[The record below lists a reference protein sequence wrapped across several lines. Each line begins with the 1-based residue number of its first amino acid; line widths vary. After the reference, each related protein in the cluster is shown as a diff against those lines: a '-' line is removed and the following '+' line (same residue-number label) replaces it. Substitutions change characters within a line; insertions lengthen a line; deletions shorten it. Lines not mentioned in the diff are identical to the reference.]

1 MINIDL
7 SDIKAFV
14 VTADLGSLSA
24 AAQHLG
30 HLQSNMT
37 VKIKKI
43 ENYYKYPLFVRQ
55 PKGVELTPK
64 GQLVYAQYKKMLA
77 IWEETEQKVAAQNNI
92 LKFGIN
98 STMRG
103 NHFAEMI
110 HTLYQ
115 QYPKLSLTFK
125 TGITKSLESQVAEG
139 LLDFAYI
146 FGDPL
151 NKKLDY
157 LANGEEELVL
167 IGKGLGA
174 DLAENLSNHQIL
186 CLSEDCC
193 YMTILDSLYQSYN
206 LPQTEKIYISELED
220 LICFSQLGLGI
231 ALIARRLIKKYKIEH
246 YIEIPENLRI
256 MKGYIISRKHHK
268 FSPIEKDCIALSQR
282 CALL

>member
-30 HLQSNMT
+30 HLQSNIT

-43 ENYYKYPLFVRQ
+43 ENHYKYPLFVRQ

-64 GQLVYAQYKKMLA
+64 GQLVYAQYKKLLA
-77 IWEETEQKVAAQNNI
+77 IWEETDQKVAAQNNI

-110 HTLYQ
+110 HDLSQ

-125 TGITKSLESQVAEG
+125 TGITKSLESQVVEG
-139 LLDFAYI
+139 VLDFAYI
-146 FGDPL
+146 FGDSL
-151 NKKLDY
+151 NKQLDY
-157 LANGEEELVL
+157 LDNGEEELVL
-167 IGKGLGA
+167 IGK
-174 DLAENLSNHQIL
+174 DLTTDLSENLSQHKIL

-193 YMTILDSLYQSYN
+193 YMTILDRLYQSVT
-206 LPQTEKIYISELED
+206 LPPTEKIYISELED

-231 ALIARRLIKKYKIEH
+231 ALIARSLIHKYKVQH
-246 YIEIPENLRI
+246 YVEIPESFRV

-268 FSPIEKDCIALSQR
+268 FSPIEKDCIALSQ
-282 CALL
+282 ASTLL